1 MPYKVRADLTAQDLA
16 IPSLNTDE
24 YYTDEQMK
32 DLTFVGWVNE
42 VTYGD
47 DVDGSV
53 AKFTHRLGHPVFLY
67 SIDLD
72 GYEEGED
79 Q

>member
-1 MPYKVRADLTAQDLA
+1 MAYKVRADLTAQDLA

-24 YYTDEQMK
+24 YYTDEEMR

-42 VTYGD
+42 TTFED
-47 DVDGSV
+47 DVDGAV

-72 GYEEGED
+72 WVEEGSNK
-79 Q
+79 